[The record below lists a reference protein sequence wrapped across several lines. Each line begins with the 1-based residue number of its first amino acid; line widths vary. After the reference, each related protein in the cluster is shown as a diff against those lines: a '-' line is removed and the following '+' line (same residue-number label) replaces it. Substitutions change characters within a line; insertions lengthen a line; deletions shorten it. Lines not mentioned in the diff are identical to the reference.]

1 MNIKA
6 ISILGLITICLA
18 LNGRVEAQYQAA
30 PMTVSEPVAVQM
42 IQAWARSLARNDVQG
57 LAYYYADPRMVE
69 PWKQRIGAAPVR
81 AANLVAVHSVRPAP
95 GKSWG
100 GVPLSG
106 EVRFT
111 VEFMLQGYDQ
121 VVRETRVWGL
131 TNKNGYLQ
139 IANEVREQ
147 SPEQA
152 APSTATQSPFPKF
165 GSDPAPAPAQPPAA
179 SAPMPYATPEPQ
191 SSVAAA
197 PQFTPSLNEGPIEKD
212 KLIQDLWDQLLT
224 RYKKSYEMRSEA
236 LYLKCFAA
244 RPNLALQ
251 EFRTRLQKYSWLQ
264 VLDLAIDEDSV
275 RGNQLNATFT
285 FRYSLWGPGL
295 KKGEIIQVNAAATR
309 GGQGWSP
316 GWRFSKFG
324 EEVIVTTQRQPG
336 YYPTSQ
342 MLQRAVVPNQP
353 GAGQPQANQQRQP
366 WGGFNFFNRR

>member
-1 MNIKA
+1 MRMNIK
-6 ISILGLITICLA
+6 SMLGVAVLCMA
-18 LNGRVEAQYQAA
+18 LCQEVEAQYQAA

-42 IQAWARSLARNDVQG
+42 IQSWARSLARNDVQG

-69 PWKQRIGAAPVR
+69 PWKQRISAAPVQ
-81 AANLVAVHSVRPAP
+81 AANLIAVHSIRPAP
-95 GKSWG
+95 AKSWG

-111 VEFMLQGYDQ
+111 VEFNLQGYDQ

-147 SPEQA
+147 SPEPA
-152 APSTATQSPFPKF
+152 APSTPSQSPFPKF
-165 GSDPAPAPAQPPAA
+165 GSDPAPVQPQPPAA
-179 SAPMPYATPEPQ
+179 PAQM
-191 SSVAAA
+191 AAA
-197 PQFTPSLNEGPIEKD
+197 SPAPAAEVPSPHVTPSLNEGPIEKAV
-212 KLIQDLWDQLLT
+212 LIQQLWDQLLT

-244 RPNLALQ
+244 QPTVALQ
-251 EFRTRLQKYSWLQ
+251 EFRERMQKYSWLQ

-316 GWRFSKFG
+316 GWRFNKFG
-324 EEVIVTTQRQPG
+324 EEVVLATQRQPG

-353 GAGQPQANQQRQP
+353 AASQQRQP
-366 WGGFNFFNRR
+366 FGGFNFFNRR